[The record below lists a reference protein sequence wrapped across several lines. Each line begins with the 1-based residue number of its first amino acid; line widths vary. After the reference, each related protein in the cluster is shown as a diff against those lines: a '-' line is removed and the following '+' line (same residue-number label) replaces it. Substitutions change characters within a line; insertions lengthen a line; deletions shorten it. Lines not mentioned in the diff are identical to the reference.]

1 MADARTVGE
10 LITQGAQKFVQDYS
24 EAQRAVNQLTQS
36 LQAQE
41 RIRTPQLAPAIA
53 QINQALQQTRTS
65 GAQFV
70 QTLSQVEGA
79 TQRVTQVSNEKTKAI
94 RGQSEAEGH
103 AAKSGITYL
112 SVLSAIHAA
121 SFLASNRTFTLLGSF
136 VTLGLAFGKVSLGA
150 GAVGLAL
157 GGMLFI
163 FGQISNAAQVVQQ
176 AFVGLAGIMATVL
189 AVMTTAAVAGG
200 AAATKI
206 AADVQSQF
214 ALIAAVEGATT
225 AQLKAL
231 DETVSELAVTFGVS
245 AKDVVAAASLFVR
258 AGGDIEGAINGAAEA
273 IIKLTVASAG
283 ELQAAEAARV
293 VATGLRAFSEEGVTA
308 EQVAN
313 AVAAAA
319 QRSAL
324 SFTEVAQAFQQAV
337 PGSVTLGITLSD
349 LTAIITTLGNNALRG
364 TVAGTSFKQF
374 LLDLVNPSEK
384 SAKVLNE
391 LGVSIVDSA
400 NNIRPIIDIIAD
412 LNEALSGLSQG
423 DRAKKIAEIFES
435 RAGLAGAI
443 LSRTT
448 VDQLKAL
455 KSELDSLTVTNIVDV
470 LLLPLNKQ
478 LERLGVTV
486 SEVGRKFGEPLL
498 EPLRA
503 AVVTVINV
511 LKEIIPFAQ
520 LAGQMIGVVLA
531 NQGFGAL
538 QTKITDLVGNNVL
551 SAFLIELTNSF
562 RNVRDVIV
570 SSIIPAIQAVVSS
583 FQDFGNT
590 RLDQVGTTF
599 DSINAA
605 IQRVGAVIAAAIG
618 AIGALTLEFIKNEGR
633 GGELRTQILNIATA
647 IAVNMVKSVATMTV
661 FLTAATV
668 AMVRFG
674 EIALKVAANLNVALD
689 VLAQHADNLGGA
701 FEEGGLK
708 VRKALLG
715 AQVGTALTGGD
726 IEGAQKLKQEL
737 REVEELLAKPVG
749 PQKGTPLAQQLRTIQ
764 VATEDATKFSE
775 ELLRLL
781 DPSAIEAKANETLQ
795 VFVDL
800 AGDVPD
806 ALSNLQASIA
816 QSQRELEQTART
828 TGAGTGTGIDEKE
841 VQRASDRIKELA
853 QDLTRK
859 LSSLAEDVSTKTQN
873 IVTKGLE
880 RIGDIYDKAAVDLQK
895 LERDTNDRLKD
906 IEENITQRRDDRG
919 RTDALKD
926 RLEDELRLEQKNID
940 DIERIEERALDNTRL
955 ARQRETEDTQ
965 RDLQEVVDA
974 YERTYQR
981 AQDAA
986 ERAFRNIQ
994 QTQEDAL
1001 QRSQDAESKSLQ
1013 LSLDAQSAA
1022 RREQQQLSGA
1032 KTPEERQRVSAQ
1044 IAAARADRQFEQNQ
1058 QRQLE
1063 ALKLS
1068 QQQRQ
1073 RAFQQ
1078 QQETQAI
1085 AFSQSQ
1091 ENKLLAFR
1099 KNNEKALLAER
1110 RRVEDVERGIR
1121 LSEENTQLEQRIGRE
1136 NKLRDIRRA
1145 HELEIRNLQ
1154 DTLENEAAH
1163 RQATRVIRDALDR
1176 AADIERAANVQARE
1190 IEETARQQL
1199 TQQLQDAE
1207 RTIRGVAQSLDDL
1220 EESLPPDI
1228 FAAVFGQLA
1237 ARRSEL
1243 AEIAR
1248 TITEGF
1254 AGPEGLRESALGELG
1269 REIGARELDLT
1280 SRMPS
1285 FTIPTLPVQVVPT
1298 QVINAGVVHVAQM
1311 TISRL
1316 TMGGLGQEFLSS
1328 LRQADQEG
1336 ISLAQLDLGPVT
1348 GALNTTN
1355 NILDNVKRGLGR

>member
-10 LITQGAQKFVQDYS
+10 LITQGAQKFIQDYAD
-24 EAQRAVNQLTQS
+24 AQRAVNQLTQS

-41 RIRTPQLAPAIA
+41 RVRTPQLAPAVA
-53 QINQALQQTRTS
+53 QINQALQQTRAS

-70 QTLSQVEGA
+70 ATLGQVEGA
-79 TQRVTQVSNEKTKAI
+79 TQRVTRASNEKTRAI

-136 VTLGLAFGKVSLGA
+136 VTLGLAFGKVSIAA

-157 GGMLFI
+157 GGILFI
-163 FGQISNAAQVVQQ
+163 FGQISNAVQVIQQ
-176 AFVGLAGIMATVL
+176 AFIGLAGVMATVL
-189 AVMTTAAVAGG
+189 AAITAAGIAGG
-200 AAATKI
+200 VAATKI

-214 ALIAAVEGATT
+214 AVIAAVEGATT

-258 AGGDIEGAINGAAEA
+258 AGGDIAGAIDGAVEA

-283 ELQAAEAARV
+283 ELKAAEAARV

-337 PGSVTLGITLSD
+337 PGSVTLGISLSD

-412 LNEALSGLSQG
+412 LNEALSGLTQG

-448 VDQLKAL
+448 VEQLKAL
-455 KSELDSLTVTNIVDV
+455 KAELDSLTVTNIVDV

-486 SEVGRKFGEPLL
+486 SEIGRKFGEPLL
-498 EPLRA
+498 DPLRA

-511 LKEIIPFAQ
+511 LKEIIPLAQ
-520 LAGQMIGVVLA
+520 LAGQIIGVVLA
-531 NQGFGAL
+531 NQGFEAL
-538 QTKITDLVGNNVL
+538 QTKITDLVGNNNL
-551 SAFLIELTNSF
+551 SSFLIELTNSF

-570 SSIIPAIQAVVSS
+570 NAIIPAIQSVVTS
-583 FQDFGNT
+583 FQDFGNEPA
-590 RLDQVGTTF
+590 RLEEVGSAF
-599 DSINAA
+599 DTINRA
-605 IQRVGAVIAAAIG
+605 IQRVGAVIAATIQAV
-618 AIGALTLEFIKNEGR
+618 GALTLEFIKNEGR

-647 IAVNMVKSVATMTV
+647 IAVNMVKSIATMTV
-661 FLTAATV
+661 FLTVATIS
-668 AMVRFG
+668 MIKFG
-674 EIALKVAANLNVALD
+674 EIALKVAGKLGDVFDTLAKTADLVGHSFDTLGLSANRASM
-689 VLAQHADNLGGA
+689 VLARSQAA
-701 FEEGGLK
+701 
-708 VRKALLG
+708 A
-715 AQVGTALTGGD
+715 AGD
-726 IEGAQKLKQEL
+726 ITTINKLTKEIEDLDKQL
-737 REVEELLAKPVG
+737 SGFRE
-749 PQKGTPLAQQLRTIQ
+749 QTP
-764 VATEDATKFSE
+764 VATGLATIARAADSANQFSQ
-775 ELLRLL
+775 ELLRTL
-781 DPSAIEAKANETLQ
+781 DPDALEAKANETLK
-795 VFVDL
+795 VFEDL

-806 ALSNLQASIA
+806 ALSNLQARIA
-816 QSQRELEQTART
+816 QTQRELEQTART
-828 TGAGTGTGIDEKE
+828 TGAGSIGGIDEKE

-853 QDLTRK
+853 QDLARR
-859 LSSLAEDVSTKTQN
+859 LENLAEDLSTRTQN

-880 RIGDIYDKAAVDLQK
+880 RIGDIFDKATVDLEK
-895 LERDTNDRLKD
+895 LERDTNDRLND
-906 IEENITQRRDDRG
+906 IFENITQRRNDRG

-926 RLEDELRLEQKNID
+926 RLEDELRLEQKNLD
-940 DIERIEERALDNTRL
+940 DIERAEERLLDTERIN
-955 ARQRETEDTQ
+955 RQRNTEDTQ
-965 RDLQEVVDA
+965 RDLQEVVDG

-1001 QRSQDAESKSLQ
+1001 QRTQDAESRALQ
-1013 LSLDAQSAA
+1013 LSLDAQSNA
-1022 RREQQQLSGA
+1022 RREQQQLTGA
-1032 KTPEERQRVSAQ
+1032 KTPEERSRVQQQIQDSRQQAAFDRGQQAQ
-1044 IAAARADRQFEQNQ
+1044 LD
-1058 QRQLE
+1058 

-1073 RAFQQ
+1073 RTFQQ
-1078 QQETQAI
+1078 QQETSAL

-1091 ENKLLAFR
+1091 EVKLLTFR
-1099 KNNEKALLAER
+1099 KNNEKALLATR
-1110 RRVEDVERGIR
+1110 RTEEDKERGIR
-1121 LSEENTQLEQRIGRE
+1121 ETEEQAQFSARE
-1136 NKLRDIRRA
+1136 RREIKLRDLRRG
-1145 HELEIRNLQ
+1145 HEIEIRNLQ
-1154 DTLENEAAH
+1154 DLLENEAAG
-1163 RQATRVIRDALDR
+1163 RQATRTIRDATDR
-1176 AADIERAANVQARE
+1176 ANDIINNANVQARE
-1190 IEETARQQL
+1190 VEQQAQQQL
-1199 TQQLQDAE
+1199 DEQLQQAE
-1207 RTIRGVAQSLDDL
+1207 RTIRGVAQALDDL

-1228 FAAVFGQLA
+1228 FAAVFGQLSA
-1237 ARRSEL
+1237 KRAEL
-1243 AEIAR
+1243 AEISR
-1248 TITEGF
+1248 LISEGF
-1254 AGPEGLRESALGELG
+1254 AGPDGLRESGLGELG
-1269 REIGARELDLT
+1269 REIGARELDLV
-1280 SRMPS
+1280 SRAPS

-1298 QVINAGVVHVAQM
+1298 QVINAGIVHVAQM
-1311 TISRL
+1311 TIGRL
-1316 TMGGLGQEFLSS
+1316 ATTGIGQELFTALQ
-1328 LRQADQEG
+1328 RAEQEG
-1336 ISLAQLDLGPVT
+1336 VSLANLDLAPVT
-1348 GALNTTN
+1348 GALNVTN
-1355 NILDNVKRGLGR
+1355 NALDFIRRGLGR